1 MHEVTNTIGECFV
14 EAKLLV
20 VQTEV
25 HSQRESFS
33 VRYGKVGRVL
43 FYPLRA
49 KLYRRSPLAY
59 GMIVSS
65 FFERKLPR
73 IIFSFHFPCSHQDS
87 LWLDFSTLEKNPQLK
102 PASWFLSDKR
112 LFVRQGHNLLCSL
125 EQRILINSDCHAVF
139 TQKEVFSDQIL
150 FQHPLLRSIT
160 TCFSVSIRTSGDI
173 WWHLMS
179 PKPDLAASAIL
190 LQRDIK
196 TVSCPV
202 TGISPC
208 RCSDSSCYRH
218 SIMMLCQYVK
228 RKKEDRIV
236 SMGVSHDKLQKCRD
250 PVKMIRYRQTAFL
263 YFSGTALDRRGA
275 GMFSEWHD
283 SFTIWETIGTRHRR
297 DLKRTGQQN
306 DY

>member
-1 MHEVTNTIGECFV
+1 MFFS
-14 EAKLLV
+14 AFSRKLYFCLPDLFGAFYP
-20 VQTEV
+20 
-25 HSQRESFS
+25 SLSLLFS
-33 VRYGKVGRVL
+33 PYTWDFWFVL
-43 FYPLRA
+43 FSSRIRDFGADSPALGA
-49 KLYRRSPLAY
+49 GKLVLVRQ
-59 GMIVSS
+59 
-65 FFERKLPR
+65 K
-73 IIFSFHFPCSHQDS
+73 
-87 LWLDFSTLEKNPQLK
+87 T
-102 PASWFLSDKR
+102 
-112 LFVRQGHNLLCSL
+112 FVGQGHNLLCSL
-125 EQRILINSDCHAVF
+125 EQRILINSDCHATF

-150 FQHPLLRSIT
+150 FQYPLLKRSIT
-160 TCFSVSIRTSGDI
+160 AWLSVSIRTSGDI

>member
-33 VRYGKVGRVL
+33 VRYGKVDRVL

-49 KLYRRSPLAY
+49 KLYRRTPLAY

-65 FFERKLPR
+65 FLERKLPR
-73 IIFSFHFPCSHQDS
+73 IIFSFHFPSSHQDS
-87 LWLDFSTLEKNPQLK
+87 FWLDFSTLEKNPRLQ

-228 RKKEDRIV
+228 RKKEDRIA
-236 SMGVSHDKLQKCRD
+236 SMGVSHDKLRKCWD

-263 YFSGTALDRRGA
+263 YSSGTALDRRGA

-283 SFTIWETIGTRHRR
+283 SFKIW
-297 DLKRTGQQN
+297 
-306 DY
+306 

>member
-25 HSQRESFS
+25 HSQRKSFS
-33 VRYGKVGRVL
+33 VRYGKVDRVL
-43 FYPLRA
+43 FYPLRD

-65 FFERKLPR
+65 FLERKLPR

-87 LWLDFSTLEKNPQLK
+87 FWLDFSTLEKNPRLQ

-228 RKKEDRIV
+228 RKMEDRIA
-236 SMGVSHDKLQKCRD
+236 SMRVSHDKLRKCRD

-263 YFSGTALDRRGA
+263 YSSGTALDRRGA

>member
-33 VRYGKVGRVL
+33 VRYGKVDRVL

-49 KLYRRSPLAY
+49 KLYRRTPLAY

-65 FFERKLPR
+65 FLERKLPR
-73 IIFSFHFPCSHQDS
+73 IM
-87 LWLDFSTLEKNPQLK
+87 
-102 PASWFLSDKR
+102 SDKK

-150 FQHPLLRSIT
+150 FQYPLLNRSIT

-173 WWHLMS
+173 
-179 PKPDLAASAIL
+179 
-190 LQRDIK
+190 
-196 TVSCPV
+196 
-202 TGISPC
+202 
-208 RCSDSSCYRH
+208 
-218 SIMMLCQYVK
+218 
-228 RKKEDRIV
+228 
-236 SMGVSHDKLQKCRD
+236 
-250 PVKMIRYRQTAFL
+250 
-263 YFSGTALDRRGA
+263 
-275 GMFSEWHD
+275 
-283 SFTIWETIGTRHRR
+283 
-297 DLKRTGQQN
+297 
-306 DY
+306 

>member
-1 MHEVTNTIGECFV
+1 MELFSIKIRCTFQ
-14 EAKLLV
+14 LV
-20 VQTEV
+20 ST
-25 HSQRESFS
+25 
-33 VRYGKVGRVL
+33 
-43 FYPLRA
+43 

-65 FFERKLPR
+65 FLERKLPR

-87 LWLDFSTLEKNPQLK
+87 FWLDFSTLEKNPRLQ

-112 LFVRQGHNLLCSL
+112 LFVGQGHNLLCSL

-139 TQKEVFSDQIL
+139 TQKEFFSDQIL
-150 FQHPLLRSIT
+150 FQHPLLNRSIT

-228 RKKEDRIV
+228 RKKEDRIA
-236 SMGVSHDKLQKCRD
+236 SMGVSHDKLWKCRD

-263 YFSGTALDRRGA
+263 YSSCTALDRRGA

-283 SFTIWETIGTRHRR
+283 GFTIWETIGTRHRR
-297 DLKRTGQQN
+297 DFKRTGQQN

>member
-1 MHEVTNTIGECFV
+1 MFTSGLLLIG
-14 EAKLLV
+14 
-20 VQTEV
+20 
-25 HSQRESFS
+25 
-33 VRYGKVGRVL
+33 
-43 FYPLRA
+43 
-49 KLYRRSPLAY
+49 
-59 GMIVSS
+59 
-65 FFERKLPR
+65 FF
-73 IIFSFHFPCSHQDS
+73 
-87 LWLDFSTLEKNPQLK
+87 DFGEKS
-102 PASWFLSDKR
+102 PASAGKLVLVGQKTFCPTRTQLALFAWTENPHKFGLSRSVYTKR
-112 LFVRQGHNLLCSL
+112 GFFWSNFVSTSALN
-125 EQRILINSDCHAVF
+125 
-139 TQKEVFSDQIL
+139 
-150 FQHPLLRSIT
+150 RSIT

-179 PKPDLAASAIL
+179 PKPNLAASAIL

-263 YFSGTALDRRGA
+263 YSSGTALDRRGA